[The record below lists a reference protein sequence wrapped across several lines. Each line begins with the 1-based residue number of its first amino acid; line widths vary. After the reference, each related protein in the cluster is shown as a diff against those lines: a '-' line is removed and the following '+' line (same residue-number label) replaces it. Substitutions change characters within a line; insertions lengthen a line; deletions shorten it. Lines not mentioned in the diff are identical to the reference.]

1 MEASKG
7 PKIWMES
14 AAKIIRLKAFDWS
27 FKRGLLLS
35 THVKSCTRSKG
46 MLGAPVIR
54 SKERWFPSATAS
66 TLSIPPPANPDFC
79 TGCFSL
85 VSKVGPVFGGLNYY
99 WCPSIVDRDNDF
111 GGLLNKGFINYSF
124 YNTLQSSMIFVSI
137 NDLGKPSLNP
147 NTQKRTVKKH
157 PVCCITNLL

>member
-1 MEASKG
+1 
-7 PKIWMES
+7 
-14 AAKIIRLKAFDWS
+14 
-27 FKRGLLLS
+27 
-35 THVKSCTRSKG
+35 

-85 VSKVGPVFGGLNYY
+85 VSKVGPVFGGLNFY
-99 WCPSIVDRDNDF
+99 WSPSIVDRDNDF

-137 NDLGKPSLNP
+137 NDLGKGADNQNGNLRWHLPLGVRPPPPPPLMAQISRHFLP
-147 NTQKRTVKKH
+147 HFFSFAIESYIYETDFTLQKYH
-157 PVCCITNLL
+157 F